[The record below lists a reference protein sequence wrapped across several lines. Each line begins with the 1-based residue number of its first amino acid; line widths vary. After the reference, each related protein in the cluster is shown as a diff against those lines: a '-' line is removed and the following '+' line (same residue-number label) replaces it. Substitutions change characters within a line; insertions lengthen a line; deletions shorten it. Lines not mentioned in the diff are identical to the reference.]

1 MKILIA
7 AATEMEMDYLK
18 KSFSNNK
25 MLQMEYCVTGIGAI
39 STTFHLQK
47 TIISAKP
54 DLVIQVGL
62 AGAFSEL
69 LPIGKAFAVKKEIV
83 AEMGVFENE
92 EYKDIFNLGLE
103 KRDAMPYSDG
113 TLINENESILE
124 CSKLEIA
131 NAITVNEIST
141 SIEKIDLF
149 KNHYHAAI
157 ESMEGAALHYVCIM
171 NQIPFIQIRGISN
184 MVGVRDKR
192 HWEIKKAMQAAI
204 EGTQNVLS
212 YMEKTLD
219 R

>member
-1 MKILIA
+1 MKILFA

-18 KSFSNNK
+18 KSFSNYK
-25 MLQMEYCVTGIGAI
+25 MLQMEYCLTGIGAI

-47 TIISAKP
+47 TIFSSRP

-69 LPIGKAFAVKKEIV
+69 YPIGNAFAVKKEIA
-83 AEMGVFENE
+83 AEMGVFEDDG
-92 EYKDIFNLGLE
+92 YKDIFDLGLE
-103 KRDAMPYSDG
+103 KRDAMPFSDG
-113 TLINENESILE
+113 TLVNENESILV

-141 SIEKIDLF
+141 SKEKIDLF

-192 HWEIKKAMQAAI
+192 HWEIKKAMEAAI
-204 EGTQNVLS
+204 EGSQNVLS
-212 YMEKTLD
+212 YMEKKID